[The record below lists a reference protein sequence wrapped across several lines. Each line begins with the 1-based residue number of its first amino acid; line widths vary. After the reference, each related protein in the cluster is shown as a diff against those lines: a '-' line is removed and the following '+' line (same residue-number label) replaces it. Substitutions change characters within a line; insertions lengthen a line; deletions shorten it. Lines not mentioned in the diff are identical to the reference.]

1 MRKEEPMTPKEMALL
16 LAQAL
21 DSKKGK
27 DIRVLETDSVTTLA
41 DYFVLCTGTSAPQLK
56 ALAEKYINTKEK
68 QAVCK
73 TVVAAVNQIY
83 YDLDGPEKL
92 QKAIESASEMLA
104 AKGITVTELELRML
118 LEAAVNAAKGGTG
131 NAVA

>member
-1 MRKEEPMTPKEMALL
+1 M
-16 LAQAL
+16 
-21 DSKKGK
+21 
-27 DIRVLETDSVTTLA
+27 
-41 DYFVLCTGTSAPQLK
+41 
-56 ALAEKYINTKEK
+56 
-68 QAVCK
+68 
-73 TVVAAVNQIY
+73 AAVNQIY

-118 LEAAVNAAKGGTG
+118 LEAAVNAAKGGTA

>member
-1 MRKEEPMTPKEMALL
+1 MFAEFINTYGVTILYA
-16 LAQAL
+16 
-21 DSKKGK
+21 
-27 DIRVLETDSVTTLA
+27 VL
-41 DYFVLCTGTSAPQLK
+41 TGVFGWIGIQLK
-56 ALAEKYINTKEK
+56 ALAETYINTQEK
-68 QAVCK
+68 QAVCQ

>member
-1 MRKEEPMTPKEMALL
+1 MVAEFINTYGVTILYA
-16 LAQAL
+16 
-21 DSKKGK
+21 
-27 DIRVLETDSVTTLA
+27 VL
-41 DYFVLCTGTSAPQLK
+41 TGVFGWIGIQLK
-56 ALAEKYINTKEK
+56 RLAEKYINTKEK

-118 LEAAVNAAKGGTG
+118 LEAAVNAAKRKKTEQIENNKILVSESEDGEY
-131 NAVA
+131 ADV

>member
-1 MRKEEPMTPKEMALL
+1 MAAEFVNTYGVTILY
-16 LAQAL
+16 A
-21 DSKKGK
+21 
-27 DIRVLETDSVTTLA
+27 VLTAV
-41 DYFVLCTGTSAPQLK
+41 FGWIGIQLK

-118 LEAAVNAAKGGTG
+118 LEAAVNAAKRKKTEQIENNKILVSESEDGE
-131 NAVA
+131 

>member
-1 MRKEEPMTPKEMALL
+1 MIAEFINTYGVTILYA
-16 LAQAL
+16 
-21 DSKKGK
+21 
-27 DIRVLETDSVTTLA
+27 VL
-41 DYFVLCTGTSAPQLK
+41 TGVFGWIGIQLK

-118 LEAAVNAAKGGTG
+118 LEAAVNAAKRKKTEQIENNKILVSESEDGEY
-131 NAVA
+131 ADV

>member
-1 MRKEEPMTPKEMALL
+1 MVAEFVNTYGVTILYA
-16 LAQAL
+16 
-21 DSKKGK
+21 
-27 DIRVLETDSVTTLA
+27 VL
-41 DYFVLCTGTSAPQLK
+41 TGVFGWIGIQLK
-56 ALAEKYINTKEK
+56 RLAEKYINTKEK

-118 LEAAVNAAKGGTG
+118 LEAAVNAAKGGAA

>member
-1 MRKEEPMTPKEMALL
+1 M
-16 LAQAL
+16 
-21 DSKKGK
+21 
-27 DIRVLETDSVTTLA
+27 
-41 DYFVLCTGTSAPQLK
+41 
-56 ALAEKYINTKEK
+56 
-68 QAVCK
+68 
-73 TVVAAVNQIY
+73 AAVNQIY

>member
-1 MRKEEPMTPKEMALL
+1 MIAEFINTYGVTILYA
-16 LAQAL
+16 
-21 DSKKGK
+21 
-27 DIRVLETDSVTTLA
+27 VLTAV
-41 DYFVLCTGTSAPQLK
+41 FGWIGIQLK

-118 LEAAVNAAKGGTG
+118 LEAAVNAAKRKKTEQIENNKILVSESEDGEY
-131 NAVA
+131 ADV

>member
-1 MRKEEPMTPKEMALL
+1 MVAEFVNTYGVTILYA
-16 LAQAL
+16 
-21 DSKKGK
+21 
-27 DIRVLETDSVTTLA
+27 VL
-41 DYFVLCTGTSAPQLK
+41 TGVFGWIGIQLK
-56 ALAEKYINTKEK
+56 RLAEKYINTKEK

-118 LEAAVNAAKGGTG
+118 LEAAVNAAKRKKTEQIENNKILVSESEDGEY
-131 NAVA
+131 ADV

>member
-1 MRKEEPMTPKEMALL
+1 MVAEFINTYGVTILYA
-16 LAQAL
+16 
-21 DSKKGK
+21 
-27 DIRVLETDSVTTLA
+27 VL
-41 DYFVLCTGTSAPQLK
+41 TGVFGWIGIQLK
-56 ALAEKYINTKEK
+56 RLAEKYINTKEK

-83 YDLDGPEKL
+83 YDLDGPAKL

-118 LEAAVNAAKGGTG
+118 LEAAVNAAKRKKTEQIENNKILVSESEDGEY
-131 NAVA
+131 ADV